1 MGGQNGKYVLTEHD
15 VQYLSKYTGM
25 REQDIHLRFQ
35 QFLQQHPDGKIPKK
49 AYMAVLQNCYSQTSV
64 EKLEEVV
71 FNVYDENGDGYVDF
85 KEFLLVL
92 HSLSA
97 GTPKEKLEQIFRSF
111 DITNSGVLTREEVNL
126 LVTRIYH
133 LLGKTNK

>member
-1 MGGQNGKYVLTEHD
+1 M
-15 VQYLSKYTGM
+15 
-25 REQDIHLRFQ
+25 I
-35 QFLQQHPDGKIPKK
+35 
-49 AYMAVLQNCYSQTSV
+49 
-64 EKLEEVV
+64 V